1 MKDIVKEGFSLIP
14 ARLVPETGDARDNPN
29 AAMISA
35 LSIRTE
41 EYNSFSGAV

>member
-1 MKDIVKEGFSLIP
+1 MNTIEVGAFPD
-14 ARLVPETGDARDNPN
+14 RLTTIHREETH

-41 EYNSFSGAV
+41 EYNSFPGAV